1 MVEKPKKDDKG
12 KEEVIE
18 NEPPEEPEEQAVE
31 QEPSEE
37 LNQEC
42 QEGQELNDNEPPE
55 EAEET
60 EEPEINEE
68 GGNEVSTL
76 EEIAGLLNIDVNK
89 FIREYEADPY
99 AWQDKYLAVI
109 QQQKKEAFENM
120 LKSEWVKIE
129 NDEVRYMNQASEIFG
144 WLVKFGDYQSLAFKD
159 VENLMLQ
166 LKDKRDQALLLENHT
181 ALYGENILKYIRLL
195 SAERVI
201 NEAVLAYQDKKIE
214 ILEKLL
220 LKYYKLTEECKKEV
234 DFDVVS
240 T

>member
-1 MVEKPKKDDKG
+1 MGEKSKKDDKG
-12 KEEVIE
+12 EVIE
-18 NEPPEEPEEQAVE
+18 DEQPEEPEEQAIE
-31 QEPSEE
+31 QKQPEE
-37 LNQEC
+37 LNQE
-42 QEGQELNDNEPPE
+42 GQEPNDNEPSE

-60 EEPEINEE
+60 EEPEIDEINEE
-68 GGNEVSTL
+68 EGNEVSTL
-76 EEIAGLLNIDVNK
+76 EEIAELLNIDVNK
-89 FIREYEADPY
+89 FIKEYEVDPY
-99 AWQDKYLAVI
+99 AWQDKYLTVI

-129 NDEVRYMNQASEIFG
+129 NDEVRYMNQASEIFS
-144 WLVKFGDYQSLAFKD
+144 WLVKFGDYQSLAFKE
-159 VENLMLQ
+159 VENLMMQ

-181 ALYGENILKYIRLL
+181 ALYGENILKYIKLL

-201 NEAVLAYQDKKIE
+201 NEAVLVYQDKKIE